1 MINLRSATSLTLVAV
16 MLALTLLMLPQV
28 SNSSAAFA
36 QDRGQSTQNQKN
48 DGTKVLRGTAV
59 KDYVQKLRLK
69 DKALNRALKD
79 MEKWG
84 KLPNWES
91 SAVIKEVP
99 ASKKET
105 ASLKFVSASFT
116 QDQYWSDGNGNEM
129 VVITAYGAESNWD
142 GTIHTY
148 DASTGES
155 STYNGIVDDL
165 VSNDPD
171 TSDVVDELYYPPDG
185 GDPIREGGGD
195 CGNDDRGIGDREQ
208 LYFSEYPCYAAASPG
223 SDKNTSGKARITN
236 ASATSNAKPVGFVG
250 WFKRYFRCIKRCTA
264 LATQSCFQRY
274 GNNFRSFFV
283 CLAIGG
289 TAASIT
295 CAFNTNACS

>member
-1 MINLRSATSLTLVAV
+1 VINLRSVTSLTLVAV
-16 MLALTLLMLPQV
+16 MLALTLFMLPQV
-28 SNSSAAFA
+28 SNSSVAFA
-36 QDRGQSTQNQKN
+36 QDRGQSTENQKN

-79 MEKWG
+79 MERWG

-91 SAVIKEVP
+91 SAIIKEMP

-105 ASLKFVSASFT
+105 ASLKFQPASFT
-116 QDQYWSDGNGNEM
+116 QDQYWTDGNGNEM
-129 VVITAYGAESNWD
+129 IIITAYGAESNWD

-148 DASTGES
+148 EASTGES
-155 STYNGIVDDL
+155 STYNGVVDDL

-185 GDPIREGGGD
+185 GTPIREGGADGGCD
-195 CGNDDRGIGDREQ
+195 SRQNACFPMI
-208 LYFSEYPCYAAASPG
+208 YSTK
-223 SDKNTSGKARITN
+223 SDSGKANIVN
-236 ASATSNAKPVGFVG
+236 ASATTNAKPVGFVG
-250 WFKRYFRCIKRCTA
+250 WFKRYFRCIKRCAA

-289 TAASIT
+289 TASSIS
-295 CAFNTNACS
+295 CAFNTNSCS

>member
-16 MLALTLLMLPQV
+16 MLALTLFMLPQV

-91 SAVIKEVP
+91 SAIIKEVP

-105 ASLKFVSASFT
+105 ASFKFQPASFT

-129 VVITAYGAESNWD
+129 IIITAIGPESHWD

-155 STYNGIVDDL
+155 TTYNGVVNDL

-171 TSDVVDELYYPPDG
+171 TSDVVDELYYPPGG
-185 GDPIREGGGD
+185 GDPYREGGGSGGCNSTEYMCLD
-195 CGNDDRGIGDREQ
+195 T
-208 LYFSEYPCYAAASPG
+208 FSGATDE
-223 SDKNTSGKARITN
+223 KTSGKANIVN
-236 ASATSNAKPVGFVG
+236 ASATSNAKPMGFAG
-250 WFKRYFRCIKRCTA
+250 WFKRYFRCIKRCAA

-295 CAFNTNACS
+295 CAFNTSACS

>member
-1 MINLRSATSLTLVAV
+1 MSLTLVAV
-16 MLALTLLMLPQV
+16 MLALTLLVQPQL
-28 SNSSAAFA
+28 SNSSVAFA

-48 DGTKVLRGTAV
+48 DGTRVLRGTAV

-79 MEKWG
+79 MERWG

-91 SAVIKEVP
+91 SAIIKEVP

-105 ASLKFVSASFT
+105 ASVKFQAASFT

-129 VVITAYGAESNWD
+129 VVITAYGSESNWD

-155 STYNGIVDDL
+155 STYNGIVDEL
-165 VSNDPD
+165 VSNDPE

-185 GDPIREGGGD
+185 GDPYREGGSSCGGD
-195 CGNDDRGIGDREQ
+195 TKYQIDQQVSD
-208 LYFSEYPCYAAASPG
+208 SPCFAILSPANK
-223 SDKNTSGKARITN
+223 DASGKGKIVN
-236 ASATSNAKPVGFVG
+236 ASAGSNTKPAAGFVG
-250 WFKRYFRCIKRCTA
+250 WFKRYFRCIKRCMA

>member
-1 MINLRSATSLTLVAV
+1 

-28 SNSSAAFA
+28 SNSSVAFA
-36 QDRGQSTQNQKN
+36 QDRSQSTQNQKDN
-48 DGTKVLRGTAV
+48 GTKVLRGTAV

-105 ASLKFVSASFT
+105 ASVKFQPASFT

-129 VVITAYGAESNWD
+129 VIITAYGAESSWD

-148 DASTGES
+148 EASTGES

-171 TSDVVDELYYPPDG
+171 TSDVVDELYYPPGG
-185 GDPIREGGGD
+185 GDPVREGGGD
-195 CGNDDRGIGDREQ
+195 GGCGSARLCFDTPYVTSN
-208 LYFSEYPCYAAASPG
+208 
-223 SDKNTSGKARITN
+223 KNTSGKANIVN
-236 ASATSNAKPVGFVG
+236 ASATSNTKPAAGFVG
-250 WFKRYFRCIKRCTA
+250 WFKRYFRCIKRCMA

>member
-1 MINLRSATSLTLVAV
+1 
-16 MLALTLLMLPQV
+16 MLALTLFMLPQV
-28 SNSSAAFA
+28 SNSSVVFA
-36 QDRGQSTQNQKN
+36 QDNGQSTQKQKD
-48 DGTKVLRGTAV
+48 DGTKVLRGEPV
-59 KDYVQKLRLK
+59 KAYVQKLRLK

-91 SAVIKEVP
+91 SAIIKEAP

-105 ASLKFVSASFT
+105 ASLKFQPALFT
-116 QDQYWSDGNGNEM
+116 QDQYWSDGNGNELI
-129 VVITAYGAESNWD
+129 VITAYGAESNWD

-148 DASTGES
+148 EASTGES

-185 GDPIREGGGD
+185 GAPYREGGGD
-195 CGNDDRGIGDREQ
+195 NGGCGSRLCFDNEITV
-208 LYFSEYPCYAAASPG
+208 SK
-223 SDKNTSGKARITN
+223 KNTSGKANIVN
-236 ASATSNAKPVGFVG
+236 ASATTNPKPVGFVG
-250 WFKRYFRCIKRCTA
+250 WFKRYFRCIKRCAA

-295 CAFNTNACS
+295 CAFNTSACS

>member
-1 MINLRSATSLTLVAV
+1 MINLRSVTSLTLVAV
-16 MLALTLLMLPQV
+16 MLAMTLFMLPQV

-91 SAVIKEVP
+91 SAIIKEVP

-105 ASLKFVSASFT
+105 ASLKFQPASFT

-129 VVITAYGAESNWD
+129 IIITAYGAESSWD

-148 DASTGES
+148 EASTGES
-155 STYNGIVDDL
+155 STYNGVVDDL

-171 TSDVVDELYYPPDG
+171 TSDVVDELYYPPGG
-185 GDPIREGGGD
+185 GDPYREGGGD
-195 CGNDDRGIGDREQ
+195 GGCDSTQYACLPMISSGN
-208 LYFSEYPCYAAASPG
+208 
-223 SDKNTSGKARITN
+223 SDSGKANIVN
-236 ASATSNAKPVGFVG
+236 ASATTNAKPVGFVG
-250 WFKRYFRCIKRCTA
+250 WFKRYFRCIKRCAA

-295 CAFNTNACS
+295 CAFNTSACS

>member
-1 MINLRSATSLTLVAV
+1 MLVAV
-16 MLALTLLMLPQV
+16 MLAMTLFMLPQV
-28 SNSSAAFA
+28 STSSAAFA
-36 QDRGQSTQNQKN
+36 QDKNQSDQKEN
-48 DGTKVLRGTAV
+48 GNKVLRGTAV
-59 KDYVQKLRLK
+59 KAYVQQLRLK

-91 SAVIKEVP
+91 SAVIREVP

-105 ASLKFVSASFT
+105 ASLQFVSASFA
-116 QDQYWSDGNGNEM
+116 QDQYWSDGSGNEM
-129 VVITAYGAESNWD
+129 IVITAYGAESNWD

-148 DASTGES
+148 EASTGES
-155 STYNGIVDDL
+155 ATYNGIVDDL

-171 TSDVVDELYYPPDG
+171 TSDVVDELYYPPGG
-185 GDPIREGGGD
+185 GDPYREGGGG
-195 CGNDDRGIGDREQ
+195 CGGNDGPTQDHQQ
-208 LYFSEYPCYAAASPG
+208 LYFSEYPCYAVSAPA
-223 SDKNTSGKARITN
+223 SDKDTSGKAKLVN
-236 ASATSNAKPVGFVG
+236 ASATTNAKPVGFVG
-250 WFKRYFRCIKRCTA
+250 WFKRYFRCIKRCAA

-295 CAFNTNACS
+295 CAFNTSACS